1 MSSKQQVPPPL
12 LRCLAELPPRARA
25 AVDTSVFA
33 PLDSFDGDMVDH
45 LAEIIGAHVVAYD
58 LRRPGR
64 GLALCSAI
72 GHADLSPDR
81 VAALRAAEGRL
92 PAWIAL
98 VAYARP
104 LEMRIRKDA
113 LIASANSCAPL
124 GRGAR
129 TRAHNHA
136 ALSQPACATDAR
148 WLALPEP

>member
-25 AVDTSVFA
+25 AIDTSVFA
-33 PLDSFDGDMVDH
+33 PLNSFDDDMADH
-45 LAEIIGAHVVAYD
+45 LAEITGAHVVAYD

-72 GHADLSPDR
+72 RQADLPLDR

-104 LEMRIRKDA
+104 VEMRLQQDA
-113 LIASANSCAPL
+113 LIASATSCAL
-124 GRGAR
+124 SGHGAR
-129 TRAHNHA
+129 TRANNHA
-136 ALSQPACATDAR
+136 AVNGR
-148 WLALPEP
+148 